1 MNARIVSSKEI
12 VRVRI
17 YIRVSTTTGLDQ
29 KFNSLDASMRLPVP
43 LSKARLMPAGC
54 RSKPAM
60 MMTASRERLTD
71 RSWRTS
77 GPRTVSLWSARVAV
91 RRVVVMHR
99 RYNTQRE
106 TDAGTAV
113 GGFQSDRGALQ
124 RRFEASRPAWT
135 DYSSQHGT
143 KTSVSVIPVWVACDE
158 DTLRDS

>member
-17 YIRVSTTTGLDQ
+17 YTRVSTTTGLDQ

-77 GPRTVSLWSARVAV
+77 GPRKVDVIVVCKGRRPSCRRHASSLQHTTRN
-91 RRVVVMHR
+91 RRG
-99 RYNTQRE
+99 NSSW
-106 TDAGTAV
+106 
-113 GGFQSDRGALQ
+113 GFQSDCGALQ
-124 RRFEASRPAWT
+124 WRFEASRPAWT

-143 KTSVSVIPVWVACDE
+143 KTSVWN
-158 DTLRDS
+158 